1 PLAGLAL
8 WWLVIKGSYRRVE
21 KIFLIMSLGFLAY
34 IPAAFASH
42 PVWSDVGRQLV
53 SPQVSGNSDYI
64 SGYLLTAVA
73 LVGTTISPY
82 MQFFVQSSVA
92 DKGIHAG
99 EYFYEQL
106 DVYTGTAFAVLIAGF
121 VIVTTGATLYPKHP
135 ASKASSQ
142 VSSFLVSSLPLFQG
156 YQSFKCWLSCRT

>member
-1 PLAGLAL
+1 
-8 WWLVIKGSYRRVE
+8 
-21 KIFLIMSLGFLAY
+21 
-34 IPAAFASH
+34 AFASH
-42 PVWSDVGRQLV
+42 PVWSDVGRQIV
-53 SPQVSGNSDYI
+53 FPQVSGNGDYI

-106 DVYTGTAFAVLIAGF
+106 DVYTGPAFAVLIAGF
-121 VIVTTGATLYPKHP
+121 VIITMGATLYPIHP
-135 ASKASSQ
+135 
-142 VSSFLVSSLPLFQG
+142 V
-156 YQSFKCWLSCRT
+156 QSDIYAGL